1 MNPITAHHRLL
12 MSTAELIS
20 EFEATVGCSTN
31 HCSVIERYRRK
42 RERCMLYVASHET
55 TVGLTGNSV
64 VESFRHRG
72 ESERLRETRI

>member
-1 MNPITAHHRLL
+1 
-12 MSTAELIS
+12 
-20 EFEATVGCSTN
+20 
-31 HCSVIERYRRK
+31 
-42 RERCMLYVASHET
+42 MLYVASHET